1 MQKRYIEIS
10 KLPNFE
16 VTVEGGQKLVLLPF
30 EHLFD
35 IPNVDAVEVIRCVNC
50 KHYQEWDD
58 GNPPTCRMW
67 TDQWDMPT
75 EPNGYCHYGE
85 LKDSF

>member
-1 MQKRYIEIS
+1 MRLIDADQINYMWQQYKDGEWTDG
-10 KLPNFE
+10 
-16 VTVEGGQKLVLLPF
+16 VTLQSIIRRMPT
-30 EHLFD
+30 
-35 IPNVDAVEVIRCVNC
+35 IDAVEVVRCVNC
-50 KHYQEWDD
+50 KHYQEWDN

-85 LKDSF
+85 IKD

>member
-1 MQKRYIEIS
+1 MKKYIEVS
-10 KLPNFE
+10 NLPNFE
-16 VTVEGGQKLVLLPF
+16 VTCSNGKKYVLLPF
-30 EHLFD
+30 EHLSD
-35 IPNVDAVEVIRCVNC
+35 IPAVDVVSVVRCVNC
-50 KHYQEWDD
+50 KHYQDWND
-58 GNPPTCRMW
+58 GNSPTCRMW

>member
-1 MQKRYIEIS
+1 MRLIDED
-10 KLPNFE
+10 
-16 VTVEGGQKLVLLPF
+16 VLLDILEKRASPP
-30 EHLFD
+30 LFGWLCAR
-35 IPNVDAVEVIRCVNC
+35 IVDAPTVDAIKVVHCKDC

>member
-1 MQKRYIEIS
+1 MEKEYLERETLLRNAKKLQGNLFGAVLIISEIENMPAADVI
-10 KLPNFE
+10 E
-16 VTVEGGQKLVLLPF
+16 VVHCK
-30 EHLFD
+30 D
-35 IPNVDAVEVIRCVNC
+35 C

-58 GNPPTCRMW
+58 GSLPTCRMW

-85 LKDSF
+85 LEV